1 MNVAELR
8 NRTTTLAN
16 ACIKVSVLLPG
27 GNALIHLVKEKLLQH
42 ATELSVKTRILGY
55 PQNSEHFISRL
66 NECADASNACGF
78 WLELVKAEQLMDMSL
93 IDPLI
98 DECDALLKLFLLVA
112 KKSKDKLE

>member
-1 MNVAELR
+1 MNIEELK

-27 GNALIHLVKEKLLQH
+27 GNPLVSLVKDRLLQH
-42 ATELSVKTRILGY
+42 ATELAVKTRILGY
-55 PQNSEHFISRL
+55 PQNSEHFIAKL
-66 NECADASNACGF
+66 NDSADASNACAF
-78 WLELVKAEQLMDMSL
+78 WLELVRAEQLMDHNL

-98 DECDALLKLFLLVA
+98 DECDDLLKLFLLVA

>member
-1 MNVAELR
+1 MNIEELR
-8 NRTTTLAN
+8 GRTTTLAN

-27 GNALIHLVKEKLLQH
+27 GNALINLVKEKLLIH
-42 ATELSVKTRILGY
+42 ASDLSVKTRILGY
-55 PQNSEHFISRL
+55 PQNSEHFINRL
-66 NECADASNACGF
+66 NESADAANACAF
-78 WLELVKAEQLMDMSL
+78 WLELVKGEQLMDVNL